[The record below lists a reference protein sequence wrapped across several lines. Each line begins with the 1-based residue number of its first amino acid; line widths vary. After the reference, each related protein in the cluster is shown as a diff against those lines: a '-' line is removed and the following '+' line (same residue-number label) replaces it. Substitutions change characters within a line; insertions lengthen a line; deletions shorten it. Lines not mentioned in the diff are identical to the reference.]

1 MERKRRKRGT
11 RNTHDSHNFFFGEE
25 IKKKKKIKRKRAS
38 DVFSRQW
45 TKKTIPR
52 QKERDE
58 RGGGRPVTLHTRDK
72 QFHHHG
78 TQTNLETVHL
88 QNDRV
93 RAFIK
98 PS

>member
-25 IKKKKKIKRKRAS
+25 IQKKKKIKRKRAS

-58 RGGGRPVTLHTRDK
+58 RGGGTPVTLHTRDK

-88 QNDRV
+88 QN
-93 RAFIK
+93 
-98 PS
+98 